1 MAAVLTSVGLFCS
14 STDRLPAPT
23 LALAADL
30 GRACAA
36 RGVRLVYGGG
46 ARGLM
51 GIAARAAHEAGG
63 AVEGYMLEALIGREG
78 ANVAIGE
85 LRMVTTLAERKR
97 RIAEAADAFVALP
110 GGIGTLD
117 ELTEVLTLDDIGL
130 AAKPVCLLD
139 ADGFWTPFRA
149 MLEAFSG
156 YGVMRP
162 GIRRDLLEAHGGAA
176 ALDACAAALERHAAA
191 LRAA

>member
-1 MAAVLTSVGLFCS
+1 MSRTLSSVGLFCA
-14 STDRLPAPT
+14 STDRLPAAT
-23 LALAADL
+23 LALAADF

-51 GIAARAAHEAGG
+51 GVAARAAHEAGG

-85 LRMVTTLAERKR
+85 LRMVATLAERKR

-139 ADGFWTPFRA
+139 ADGFWAPFRA
-149 MLEAFSG
+149 MLDAFSD

-162 GIRRDLLEAHGGAA
+162 GIRRDLLEAHDGAA
-176 ALDACAAALERHAAA
+176 ALDVCVAALERANAAR
-191 LRAA
+191 RAA